1 MQGSSCTPKAKQDK
15 RVPCLTRVSGSE
27 TTVTRTGQVTI
38 PAELMKKYGITEGM
52 KVDITEAS
60 GGLLLKPI
68 PHMNDWAG
76 ADAENCKYEEM
87 VEKLNRLRRKWR

>member
-1 MQGSSCTPKAKQDK
+1 
-15 RVPCLTRVSGSE
+15 
-27 TTVTRTGQVTI
+27 
-38 PAELMKKYGITEGM
+38 M